1 MNRLAEGKDYGYII
15 DYRGVLGEL
24 NEARNLYDALAEYNA
39 ADVEGTFADVGEEI
53 RKLPQRHS
61 DL

>member
-24 NEARNLYDALAEYNA
+24 NDALAEYDA